1 MLHAYLIPMD
11 EDTPSAETNEST
23 EAIRTAARA
32 KFEREQFEQH
42 YRQWIA
48 LVASDIALPMGNAER
63 AAIDAVIDRC
73 EQYQNDPPSMYTA
86 VPDDLRA
93 LMERLVGCDR
103 LQGILLLSADMVAFA
118 PSMHMQNQNILDYA
132 IAMNRRFFF
141 RVYWFPIIVLNQ
153 SFIEQADER
162 MLHFVLE
169 HELIQSEMYTEHV
182 AAHGC
187 RPFSVDEKRAIDGQ
201 ALYLAVERSG
211 ITQDEHI
218 RERELMQEIS
228 MSAPP
233 VPKTFAETSLYEY
246 LDRHWEEIKDLG
258 VKGET
263 ESEAEFEAM
272 VSQEHGW
279 IDFSHEIYG
288 LFLAKLKEKLDVTY
302 HEYGYV

>member
-1 MLHAYLIPMD
+1 MD
-11 EDTPSAETNEST
+11 ADTQSAEINGIADATR
-23 EAIRTAARA
+23 AAARA
-32 KFEREQFEQH
+32 KFERDQFEQH
-42 YRQWIA
+42 YRQWIT
-48 LVASDIALPMGNAER
+48 LVASDIALPMRNAER
-63 AAIDAVIDRC
+63 AVIEAVISRC
-73 EQYQNDPPSMYTA
+73 DQYQKDPPSMYTT
-86 VPDDLRA
+86 VPNDLRSR
-93 LMERLVGCDR
+93 MEQLVGCDR

-118 PSMHMQNQNILDYA
+118 PSMHMQHQNILDYA

-141 RVYWFPIIVLNQ
+141 KVYWFPIIVINQ

-187 RPFSVDEKRAIDGQ
+187 RPFSFDEKRAIDGQ
-201 ALYLAVERSG
+201 ALHLAVERSG

-218 RERELMQEIS
+218 KERELMHDIS

-246 LDRHWEEIKDLG
+246 LDKHWEEIKDLG

-263 ESEAEFEAM
+263 ESEAEFAAM
-272 VSQEHGW
+272 VSQEHDW

-288 LFLAKLKEKLDVTY
+288 LFLASLKEKLDVTY
-302 HEYGYV
+302 LEYGYA

>member
-11 EDTPSAETNEST
+11 EDTQSAETNGAI
-23 EAIRTAARA
+23 EAAELA
-32 KFEREQFEQH
+32 KAEREQFEQH
-42 YRQWIA
+42 YRHWIT
-48 LVASDIALPMGNAER
+48 LVASDIALPMRNTER
-63 AAIDAVIDRC
+63 AAIEAVINRC
-73 EQYQNDPPSMYTA
+73 EQYQNDPPSMYT
-86 VPDDLRA
+86 VIPDDLRA
-93 LMERLVGCDR
+93 RLEQLVGSDR

-118 PSMHMQNQNILDYA
+118 PSIYMQHQNILDYA

-141 RVYWFPIIVLNQ
+141 RIYWFPIIVINQ

-162 MLHFVLE
+162 MLHFVIE

-187 RPFSVDEKRAIDGQ
+187 RPFSFDEKRAIDGQ
-201 ALYLAVERSG
+201 ALHQAIERSG

-246 LDRHWEEIKDLG
+246 LDRHWEDVKDLG

-288 LFLAKLKEKLDVTY
+288 LFLARLKEKLDVTY

>member
-11 EDTPSAETNEST
+11 EDTQSAETNGIT
-23 EAIRTAARA
+23 EAFKAAARA

-42 YRQWIA
+42 YRQWIT
-48 LVASDIALPMGNAER
+48 LVASDIALPMRNAER
-63 AAIDAVIDRC
+63 VEIEAVINRC
-73 EQYQNDPPSMYTA
+73 DQYQNDPQSMYTP

-103 LQGILLLSADMVAFA
+103 LQGIMLLSADMVAFA
-118 PSMHMQNQNILDYA
+118 PSMHMQHQNILDYA

-187 RPFSVDEKRAIDGQ
+187 RPFSFDEKRAIDGQ
-201 ALYLAVERSG
+201 ALHLAVERSG

-218 RERELMQEIS
+218 KERELMQEIS

-246 LDRHWEEIKDLG
+246 LDRHWEKIKDFG